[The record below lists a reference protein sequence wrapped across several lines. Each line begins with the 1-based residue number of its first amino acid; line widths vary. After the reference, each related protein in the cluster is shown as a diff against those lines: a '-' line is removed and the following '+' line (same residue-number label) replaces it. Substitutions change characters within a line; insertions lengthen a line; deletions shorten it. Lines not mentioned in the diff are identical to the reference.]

1 MMALAVKNVN
11 TSVMMYQAV
20 LKITIIRAVAV
31 IDTSLMR
38 ALTVMVNT
46 VMVVKQMYQPDICHL
61 KVP

>member
-31 IDTSLMR
+31 IDTSFMR
-38 ALTVMVNT
+38 TLTVMVNT